1 MFLNIDHRS
10 EYTVETDTSPR
21 PDDPPVRWANL
32 RLLWSFVRP
41 HRWVLALG
49 IVLGLVATGTSL
61 ATPLVTK
68 EILDGLAETAPIAPW
83 VGVLVALLVVGG
95 VVGLVQWI
103 MMGRLGEQVVLS
115 VRTSMVRRLF
125 RVRIDELA
133 GRSSGEFVTRVTSDT
148 VLMREAVASSV
159 VGFVNSIV
167 GLVGALLLMATLDLV
182 LLGVVVAVIAMVTGL
197 IAGLMPRLAEAQKQ
211 AQAAI
216 GRVGAALEGAMR
228 AIRTVKASRAE
239 ERESDR
245 VVSEAEE
252 SARQGIR
259 AVRIEAVAW
268 TITGTGISLAIMLVL
283 AIGAYRVSAEALTVS
298 ALVAFLLY
306 VFQLMMPAMELS
318 QVVTSLQSGIAAA
331 ARIAEVDRLGVEPD
345 SPRTTAGTAPDG
357 APGDGGARGAG
368 AGRRT
373 APGPV
378 LSFHGVTA
386 RYAPGSAP
394 VLDGVSVDIARTG
407 HTAIVGPS
415 GAGKTTMFSLMLRFL
430 QPEHGHIAL
439 DGVPLPDWPLDE
451 LRRRIAYVEQETPLV
466 PGTLADNLRYT
477 HPEADDDALWEA
489 LRAVRLDERARTLE
503 QGLDTP
509 LSTAVISG
517 GERQRIAL
525 ARALVSDPEILLLD
539 EATAQLDG
547 LTEAAIQ
554 HSIGELAARGAVVTI
569 AHRLSTVIDAD
580 RIIVLEAGRP
590 RAIGTHAEL
599 LRTDDLY
606 RELVAALRIATPA
619 AEPDPAV

>member
-1 MFLNIDHRS
+1 M
-10 EYTVETDTSPR
+10 ETDTGPR
-21 PDDPPVRWANL
+21 PDDLPVRWPNL

-41 HRWVLALG
+41 HRWVLAVG
-49 IVLGLVATGTSL
+49 IVLGLVATGTQL

-68 EILDGLAETAPIAPW
+68 EILDGLAGAAPIAPW

-125 RVRIDELA
+125 RVRIEELS

-159 VGFVNSIV
+159 VSFVNSIV
-167 GLVGALLLMATLDLV
+167 GLAGALALMATLDLV
-182 LLGVVVAVIAMVTGL
+182 LLGAMVAVIVVVTVL
-197 IAGLMPRLAEAQKQ
+197 ISVLMPRLAEAQKQ

-216 GRVGAALEGAMR
+216 GRMGAALEGAMR

-245 VVSEAEE
+245 VVTEAEE

-268 TITGTGISLAIMLVL
+268 TITGTGISVAIMLVL
-283 AIGAYRVSAEALTVS
+283 AIGAYRVSAGALAVS

-306 VFQLMMPAMELS
+306 AFQLMMPAMELS
-318 QVVTSLQSGIAAA
+318 QVVTSLQSGVAAA
-331 ARIAEVDRLGVEPD
+331 ARISEVDRLGVEPAA
-345 SPRTTAGTAPDG
+345 PRTAAGPVADG
-357 APGDGGARGAG
+357 GSGGPGGGARGPG

-394 VLDGVSVDIARTG
+394 ALDGVTVDIARTG

-430 QPEHGHIAL
+430 QPEHGHVAL
-439 DGVPLPDWPLDE
+439 DGVPLADWPLAE

-477 HPEADDDALWEA
+477 HPGAGDDDLWEA

-503 QGLDTP
+503 QGLDTS

-547 LTEAAIQ
+547 RTEAAIQ
-554 HSIGELAARGAVVTI
+554 HSIRGLAARGAVVTI

-590 RAIGTHAEL
+590 RAVGTHAEL
-599 LRTDDLY
+599 LRTDGLY
-606 RELVAALRIATPA
+606 RELVTALRIATPA